1 MNPQAQSSTRNRRK
15 SSPAASKH
23 ATELLPLPCTGGR
36 LRRLTRRMTSFY
48 EQHLRAAGLKLSQ
61 YSVLAH
67 LSREAQ
73 TLMHLADQLEMDR
86 TTLTRGLQPLIER
99 GWVVEV
105 PGTDARQRC
114 FVLTA
119 QGERFRMEAQQHW
132 RDAQLALEAHLG
144 RDFTVNLQAQ
154 LDQALDR
161 LKPALAED
169 N

>member
-1 MNPQAQSSTRNRRK
+1 MNTQAHSRTRRK
-15 SSPAASKH
+15 SPPVASKH
-23 ATELLPLPCTGGR
+23 DAGPAPLPCTGGR

-48 EQHLRAAGLKLSQ
+48 EQHLRVVGLKLSQ

-67 LSREAQ
+67 LGREAQ
-73 TLMHLADQLEMDR
+73 TLTHLADQLEMDR

-99 GWVVEV
+99 GWVAEA
-105 PGTDARQRC
+105 PGSDARQRC
-114 FVLTA
+114 FVLTT
-119 QGERFRMEAQQHW
+119 QGERFRTEAQRHW

-144 RDFTVNLQAQ
+144 RDFTANLQAQ

>member
-1 MNPQAQSSTRNRRK
+1 MNPQALSGPRARRK
-15 SSPAASKH
+15 SSPAAGKH
-23 ATELLPLPCTGGR
+23 AAELLPLPCTGAR

-48 EQHLRAAGLKLSQ
+48 EQRLRAVGLKLGQ
-61 YSVLAH
+61 YSVLVH
-67 LSREAQ
+67 LDREAQ
-73 TLMHLADQLEMDR
+73 TLTHLADQLEMDR

-99 GWVVEV
+99 GWVTEV
-105 PGTDARQRC
+105 PGSDARQRC

-119 QGERFRMEAQQHW
+119 QGERFRTEAQHHW

-144 RDFTVNLQAQ
+144 RDFTANLQAQ

>member
-1 MNPQAQSSTRNRRK
+1 MTPQALPGPEPRRK
-15 SSPAASKH
+15 SSLAASKH
-23 ATELLPLPCTGGR
+23 APELSPLPCTGGR

-48 EQHLRAAGLKLSQ
+48 EQHLRVVGLRLSQ

-67 LSREAQ
+67 LGREAQ

-99 GWVVEV
+99 GWVAEV
-105 PGTDARQRC
+105 PGSDARQRC
-114 FVLTA
+114 FMLTA
-119 QGERFRMEAQQHW
+119 SGVRFRTQAQHHW
-132 RDAQLALEAHLG
+132 REAQLALEAHLG
-144 RDFTVNLQAQ
+144 RDFTANLQAQ

>member
-1 MNPQAQSSTRNRRK
+1 MLPAMLPSILSS
-15 SSPAASKH
+15 
-23 ATELLPLPCTGGR
+23 PLPCTGAH

-48 EQHLRAAGLKLSQ
+48 EQHLRAVGLKLSQ

-73 TLMHLADQLEMDR
+73 TLLHLAGQLEMDR
-86 TTLTRGLQPLIER
+86 TTLSRGLQPLIDR
-99 GWVVEV
+99 GWVAEV
-105 PGTDARQRC
+105 AGDDARQRC

-119 QGERFRMEAQQHW
+119 AGVRFRTQARQHW
-132 RDAQLALEAHLG
+132 FEAQLALEAHLG
-144 RDFTVNLQAQ
+144 RDFTANLQAQ